1 MIEQKCLQNIY
12 YYISFLATFPTSF
25 STTPPLTHSSYSRP
39 SSLTHSY
46 SRPPPL
52 AHSYSRPPP
61 LMMIKGEVVFTET
74 VTVPEAALPQR
85 WSDPERIEQPEG
97 TSEQS
102 SH

>member
-1 MIEQKCLQNIY
+1 
-12 YYISFLATFPTSF
+12 
-25 STTPPLTHSSYSRP
+25 
-39 SSLTHSY
+39 
-46 SRPPPL
+46 
-52 AHSYSRPPP
+52 
-61 LMMIKGEVVFTET
+61 MMIKGEVVFTET